1 MLKHNM
7 TPKHQIKMQ
16 HGVQRQR
23 TIITKSKTETVDSF
37 CVSPKYHNGNI
48 NSSQQFDQ

>member
-1 MLKHNM
+1 M
-7 TPKHQIKMQ
+7 TPKHEVTMQ
-16 HGVQRQR
+16 HGVQRQN
-23 TIITKSKTETVDSF
+23 TINTKSKTETIGNV